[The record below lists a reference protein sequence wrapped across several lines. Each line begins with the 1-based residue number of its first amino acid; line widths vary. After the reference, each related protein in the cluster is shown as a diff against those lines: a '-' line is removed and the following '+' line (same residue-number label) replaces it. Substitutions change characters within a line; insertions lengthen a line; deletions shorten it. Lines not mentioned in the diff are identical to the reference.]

1 MVEKETDLYEPVAT
15 WFSQSGHQVMAEVKT
30 CDVVTLHDDQLTIV
44 ELKLKPSLKFIY
56 QLATRTRY
64 ANFVYAA
71 LPFDSVSGTN
81 RKHWIQL
88 LRKLGIGLLWIRVSN
103 LGYAV
108 KEALRAKPQTIG
120 GAKDKRI
127 RHGIINEAKTRR
139 STLALGGQSTFV
151 PLVTAYREDVLLTLA
166 LLQKHGPL
174 SPKALRALGAPE
186 RVGRILLS
194 NHDGWFERI
203 SRGTYG
209 HLPTA
214 CEDAASRFAEA
225 WQATVLLADNQ

>member
-56 QLATRTRY
+56 QLTTRTRY

-108 KEALRAKPQTIG
+108 KEAL
-120 GAKDKRI
+120 
-127 RHGIINEAKTRR
+127 
-139 STLALGGQSTFV
+139 
-151 PLVTAYREDVLLTLA
+151 
-166 LLQKHGPL
+166 
-174 SPKALRALGAPE
+174 
-186 RVGRILLS
+186 
-194 NHDGWFERI
+194 
-203 SRGTYG
+203 
-209 HLPTA
+209 
-214 CEDAASRFAEA
+214 
-225 WQATVLLADNQ
+225 